1 VTFDPWT
8 AIPREEFRDRQDR
21 ARKAARDAGL
31 DGLVVYSRGGGPVDM
46 CADVLYLTNHYSQ
59 QPYVADHVGI
69 GTARSHGVVVLPVE
83 GPSVLIVDIPW
94 WRKDLVV
101 ADDVRA
107 SIHVTDRVG
116 EALRDS
122 GFMGKRVG
130 VVGASYM
137 SAAAY
142 LGLQSVAGGTELVRH
157 DALVESLRVV
167 KTPAEQDLIRRAVD
181 IGNRAV
187 DAIMDAA
194 VAGATE
200 ADCAAAGYEV
210 VIGVGATMYDA
221 PCASGPWSHQFTWG
235 RLPSHDA
242 VRPMEA
248 GDLFHV
254 DCYGAYGGYFWDFGR
269 TRVVGDQPTA
279 KQRDML
285 EATIEGVE
293 TVCSAITPGMSAGEV
308 YAAAEEWMSANPVI
322 ASIPE
327 VEPETEGFPAVGH
340 GIGMSWE
347 APWLMKDDPTPLE
360 PGMWLAVELLFG
372 HPDLGGTFMEHNGLV
387 TEDGFEVLT
396 TARSRWW

>member
-1 VTFDPWT
+1 MTFDPWT
-8 AIPREEFRDRQDR
+8 AIPKGEFRDRQDR
-21 ARKAARDAGL
+21 ARKAAQEAGL

-94 WRKDLVV
+94 WRKDVVV

-116 EALRDS
+116 EALRDT
-122 GFMGKRVG
+122 GLVGKRVG

-142 LGLQSVAGGTELVRH
+142 LGLQAVADGTELVRR

-167 KTPAEQDLIRRAVD
+167 KTPAEQGLIRRAAD

-194 VAGATE
+194 VAGVTE
-200 ADCAAAGYEV
+200 ADCAKAGYEV
-210 VIGVGATMYDA
+210 VIGEGATMYDA
-221 PCASGPWSHQFTWG
+221 PCASGPWSHRFTWG

-269 TRVVGDQPTA
+269 TRVVGDEPT
-279 KQRDML
+279 KQQRDML

-293 TVCSAITPGMSAGEV
+293 TVCSAITPGMTAGEV

-396 TARSRWW
+396 TAQSRWW